1 MIYLSESTGGSAVS
15 LLTQAVSTQ
24 NQHYIYSR
32 VFSSHGGES
41 LRRLWIIAA
50 GVLALTAT
58 VALALMGAKLDG
70 AHAWYSIQT
79 ALTST
84 VDSVKSAGAHAWY

>member
-1 MIYLSESTGGSAVS
+1 MVAV
-15 LLTQAVSTQ
+15 
-24 NQHYIYSR
+24 
-32 VFSSHGGES
+32 
-41 LRRLWIIAA
+41 AA
-50 GVLALTAT
+50 F
-58 VALALMGAKLDG
+58 ALMGAQLSG

>member
-1 MIYLSESTGGSAVS
+1 M
-15 LLTQAVSTQ
+15 
-24 NQHYIYSR
+24 
-32 VFSSHGGES
+32 
-41 LRRLWIIAA
+41 
-50 GVLALTAT
+50 TAT